1 MKVCHAHLE
10 LASRSY
16 PLWGTI
22 PYITAF
28 AGTIA
33 VCILSLIIEKSTSGQ
48 LQNMEKILC
57 DFGRNGLTIF
67 LIHYFDCLI
76 KPLWSISGWSAI
88 NAVCRVIVDL
98 TIYSVFRLVTKKYKR

>member
-22 PYITAF
+22 PYI
-28 AGTIA
+28 
-33 VCILSLIIEKSTSGQ
+33 SLIIEKSTSGQ